1 MRFDQTGEVLHY
13 VERFHYELADAY
25 AELAPKLKDRR
36 SRMLLEYM
44 GEREEAAAEAVRK
57 FAHGSKDPSLKE
69 WDPFTINETA
79 IKARIRDGLREE
91 ASADELLGLGLE
103 VTAWLE
109 GLFIRLEAKSGT
121 EEQKSLFANMRARAE
136 REKQKLA
143 RNANML
149 LDF

>member
-13 VERFHYELADAY
+13 VERFH
-25 AELAPKLKDRR
+25 AELAESYKALGRSVADRR
-36 SRMLLEYM
+36 CRMLLDYM
-44 GEREEAAAEAVRK
+44 QGREEEAAEAMHD
-57 FAHGSKDPSLKE
+57 FARRSVDPSLKE
-69 WDPFTINETA
+69 WDPFTIDDTA
-79 IKARIRDGLREE
+79 IRTRIKGGLH
-91 ASADELLGLGLE
+91 AGVSSDELLGLGLE
-103 VTAWLE
+103 VAAWLE

-121 EEQKSLFANMRARAE
+121 DEQKALFANMRARAE

>member
-13 VERFHYELADAY
+13 VERFYHELAEAY
-25 AELAPKLKDRR
+25 AELAPQLADRR

-44 GEREEAAAEAVRK
+44 SEREEEAAEAVHQ

-69 WDPFTINETA
+69 WDPFTINESA
-79 IKARIRDGLREE
+79 IRMRIRDGLHAE

-109 GLFIRLEAKSGT
+109 GLFMRLEAKSGT
-121 EEQKSLFANMRARAE
+121 EEQKALFANMRARAE